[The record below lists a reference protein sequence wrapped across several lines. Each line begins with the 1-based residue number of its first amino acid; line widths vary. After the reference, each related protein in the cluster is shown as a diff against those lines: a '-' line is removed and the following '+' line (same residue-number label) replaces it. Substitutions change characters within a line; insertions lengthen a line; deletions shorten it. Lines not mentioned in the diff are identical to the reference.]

1 MSSLTDALNQIQ
13 VWLQSNYPAVAD
25 SITSGLSLEEIQ
37 EITRTLPFSLPDEVY
52 ELYQWS
58 RGHAPETQT
67 IYTHIF
73 GEPYEEMAFCSLET
87 AIEIL
92 PIFEDKVEECAVK
105 YVGRLLFPIF
115 QTDASN
121 LCVVGDWDNKKS
133 SPIIFVS
140 EINEIKNAYT
150 SLTSMML
157 TLADCF
163 EAGAVSFDEEG
174 YRNWNAEKFASIYL
188 KHNYKLLDFSLLLSK
203 FKLKKSE
210 SKKIWNLLVLLMC
223 NVQPL

>member
-1 MSSLTDALNQIQ
+1 MYKRQ
-13 VWLQSNYPAVAD
+13 
-25 SITSGLSLEEIQ
+25 
-37 EITRTLPFSLPDEVY
+37 
-52 ELYQWS
+52 
-58 RGHAPETQT
+58 
-67 IYTHIF
+67 
-73 GEPYEEMAFCSLET
+73 